1 MPDTGEGEVGEAM
14 VASGTD
20 TTDDREVSAVGDT
33 TDATSGEGGT
43 GGNYTRRQ
51 RILKWIVL
59 STLSSQALVFPVWAL
74 YELYFPGRLTPGTPV
89 PETAPALVALV
100 LCLVMTVLGWAMTR
114 QRLNGRREADPRLY
128 WGLVGLLVLVCLLFR
143 TPLHVIGLVANV
155 LCLLSFMSTWSRTRY
170 VIPLCLFLMG
180 GHTLLYGPYG
190 ESWPFLIFLS
200 ALFLLFVLVA
210 WFACLPVFWLW
221 DATREAVEGERARAR
236 LAVNEERLRFAEDMR
251 GLLGHELSALE
262 VGARRAEGLVDT
274 DPEAAKER
282 IGRVHELA
290 RSTLHQVRSVVRGY
304 RDLDLY
310 TEVRAVRSVLEA
322 NHTVTTV
329 SGLDGLNPPSE
340 TAALAAWVVREGG
353 TNVLRHSGARRCRI
367 DFSMAESADGV
378 SRELVVE
385 MVNDRAEGGEE
396 GETGSAG
403 GLSGLA
409 DRVERNSG
417 SLTATRTSDGGF
429 LLRAVLPLQ
438 EGASPSGAMVEGHS
452 AVSATAH
459 PARGL
464 GGGPGDTASSGPGT
478 AGERAPHGSEAVGET
493 PEERDDHRI
502 RIARLIIM
510 VLFGFNGLVMCF
522 WGVLDLVTA
531 LSLELPLWPS
541 AVGTVVTMVNFVILN
556 VLIWERLNGNRSPN
570 PPLYWTSLVLLF
582 TTGFLLQSPETG
594 MLTVGTWWGIGLFL
608 APRRTSLL
616 VSFALLLSPLLFL
629 PGYGFE
635 TELNVGLYA
644 LVWLI
649 AVLIALLFAGGTV
662 STIWLWDVSLE
673 AVAGQRARARLAVTE
688 ERLRF
693 ARDMHDLLGHSLS
706 ALAVKAQL
714 AGRLV
719 DRAPDRAAVE
729 MAEVRSLA
737 REALG
742 QVRSAV
748 NGYREIDLE
757 QEISSV
763 TAVLESGGT
772 STTITGLDGLD
783 VPPRT
788 VALAAWV
795 VREGGTNVLRH
806 SDAEQCQITFI
817 SVRGEGAS
825 ADTLVLEIH
834 NDRAHGAE
842 KDTNGGNGLTGLR
855 ERVAAQGGTVSG
867 SPTGDGGFLLRAVLP
882 L

>member
-1 MPDTGEGEVGEAM
+1 M

-59 STLSSQALVFPVWAL
+59 STLSSQALVLPIWVF
-74 YELYFPGRLTPGTPV
+74 YELYLPGGLMSGG
-89 PETAPALVALV
+89 EGIASWTAWAALALS
-100 LCLVMTVLGWAMTR
+100 LVMTVLGWVMTR
-114 QRLNGRREADPRLY
+114 QRLDGRREADPRLY
-128 WGLVGLLVLVCLLFR
+128 WGLVGLLVLVCFLLR
-143 TPLHVIGLVANV
+143 SPLYVVGIAANA

-170 VIPLCLFLMG
+170 VIPLCLLLMG
-180 GHTLLYGPYG
+180 GHALLYAPY
-190 ESWPFLIFLS
+190 EEPWPFLVFLS
-200 ALFLLFVLVA
+200 VLFLLFILVA

-274 DPEAAKER
+274 DPEASKER

-367 DFSMAESADGV
+367 DFSMVEPDDGV

-396 GETGSAG
+396 DETGSAG

-417 SLTATRTSDGGF
+417 SLTATRTPDGGF

-438 EGASPSGAMVEGHS
+438 EGVSPPGAMVEGRS
-452 AVSATAH
+452 AVSATVH

-464 GGGPGDTASSGPGT
+464 GGGPGDTASSGPGA
-478 AGERAPHGSEAVGET
+478 AGERAPHRSEAVGET
-493 PEERDDHRI
+493 LEERDDHRI

-510 VLFGFNGLVMCF
+510 VLFGFNGLAMCF
-522 WGVLDLVTA
+522 WGVLDLATA
-531 LSLELPLWPS
+531 LSMDWTLWPS
-541 AVGTVVTMVNFVILN
+541 AVGTVVTVVNCVILN
-556 VLIWERLNGNRSPN
+556 VLIWERLNGNRAPN
-570 PPLYWTSLVLLF
+570 PPLYWTSLALLAA
-582 TTGFLLQSPETG
+582 TGLLLQSPEVG

-629 PGYGFE
+629 PSYSFE

-737 REALG
+737 HEALG

-763 TAVLESGGT
+763 TAALESGGT

-817 SVRGEGAS
+817 PVRGEGAS